1 MSLSEKINNDI
12 KEAMKSGDKD
22 RLMALRDI
30 KSKLLLEMTKE
41 GGDGQI
47 DESVGLAILN
57 KLLKQRNESA
67 EIYRTQ
73 GREDL
78 LNDEL
83 KQAAVIQSYLPEPL
97 SEEKIAEAIRA
108 VISETGATSM
118 ADMGKV
124 MGAATKKLAGQAD
137 GKVVSEWVKKLLS
150 GN

>member
-1 MSLSEKINNDI
+1 MSLTDKINNDI

-41 GGDGQI
+41 GGDGQV
-47 DESVGLAILN
+47 DDSVGMAILN

-97 SEEKIAEAIRA
+97 SEEKIAEVIRGVVA
-108 VISETGATSM
+108 ETGATSM

-124 MGAATKKLAGQAD
+124 MGVATKKLAGQAD
-137 GKVVSEWVKKLLS
+137 GKVVSEWVKKILS

>member
-67 EIYRTQ
+67 DIYRTQ

-97 SEEKIAEAIRA
+97 SEEKIAEVIRA
-108 VISETGATSM
+108 VIAETGATSM

-137 GKVVSEWVKKLLS
+137 GKVVSEWVKKILS

>member
-1 MSLSEKINNDI
+1 MSLTDKINNDI
-12 KEAMKSGDKD
+12 KDAMKSGDKD

-67 EIYRTQ
+67 DIYRTQ

-97 SEEKIAEAIRA
+97 SEEKIAEAIREPSLQKQELHRWL
-108 VISETGATSM
+108 I
-118 ADMGKV
+118 
-124 MGAATKKLAGQAD
+124 
-137 GKVVSEWVKKLLS
+137 WVK
-150 GN
+150 

>member
-1 MSLSEKINNDI
+1 MSLTDKINNDI
-12 KEAMKSGDKD
+12 KDAMKSGDKD

-67 EIYRTQ
+67 DIYRTQ

-97 SEEKIAEAIRA
+97 SEEKIAEAIRE
-108 VISETGATSM
+108 VIAETGATSM

-137 GKVVSEWVKKLLS
+137 GKVVSEWVKKILS

>member
-1 MSLSEKINNDI
+1 MTNSNKRRLFNPIYQSLF
-12 KEAMKSGDKD
+12 
-22 RLMALRDI
+22 
-30 KSKLLLEMTKE
+30 
-41 GGDGQI
+41 
-47 DESVGLAILN
+47 
-57 KLLKQRNESA
+57 
-67 EIYRTQ
+67 
-73 GREDL
+73 
-78 LNDEL
+78 
-83 KQAAVIQSYLPEPL
+83 

>member
-1 MSLSEKINNDI
+1 MNLTEKINNDI

-30 KSKLLLEMTKE
+30 KSKLLIEMTKE
-41 GGDGQI
+41 GGDGKV
-47 DESVGLAILN
+47 DDSVGLGILN

-67 EIYRTQ
+67 DIYRTQ

-83 KQAAVIQSYLPEPL
+83 KQATVIQSYLPEPL
-97 SEEKIAEAIRA
+97 SEEKIAEVIRA
-108 VISETGATSM
+108 VVAETGASSI

-124 MGAATKKLAGQAD
+124 MGLATKKLAGQAD
-137 GKVVSEWVKKLLS
+137 GKIVSEWVKKILS
-150 GN
+150 GS

>member
-57 KLLKQRNESA
+57 KLLKQRNKSA

-97 SEEKIAEAIRA
+97 F
-108 VISETGATSM
+108 
-118 ADMGKV
+118 
-124 MGAATKKLAGQAD
+124 
-137 GKVVSEWVKKLLS
+137 
-150 GN
+150 